1 MKNCCLFSALLIGAA
16 QWLTNCNSAP
26 PDSAGHEAETH
37 GTAKPAPAPAA
48 APLNLADSL
57 QAMVRQLD
65 AVRRIGCWDE
75 DFAALMA
82 VHHAGAQR
90 LAAGQISQG

>member
-1 MKNCCLFSALLIGAA
+1 MARRFHQYERAQPRPGSTGLQQSQVLTGTHRSAF
-16 QWLTNCNSAP
+16 
-26 PDSAGHEAETH
+26 
-37 GTAKPAPAPAA
+37 APAPAA
-48 APLNLADSL
+48 APHNLADSL